1 MKKIIGVILITI
13 MMCMLSACDGK
24 NSNVLNIDSIMDSP
38 NSKLVDFEVIDYNYY
53 EAILVDKNTKVM
65 YIWLT
70 TNCGGITPLY
80 NPDGTLKLY
89 EEQ

>member
-13 MMCMLSACDGK
+13 TMCMLSACDGK

-38 NSKLVDFEVIDYNYY
+38 NSKLVDFEVIDCNYY

-80 NPDGTLKLY
+80 NSDGTLKLY
-89 EEQ
+89 EE

>member
-70 TNCGGITPLY
+70 TTCGGITPLY

-89 EEQ
+89 EE